1 MGKFRDLTNMRFGRL
16 VVTSLADDYV
26 SPSGYHKKRWACHCD
41 CGNDVV
47 VWAANLI
54 CGHTQSCGCLH
65 EEKIAS
71 GNVKHGLCYSRIYNI
86 WRGMIARCEN
96 PNSEYYYAYGGRGI
110 RVCAEWRNN
119 PTAFYQ
125 WSIWHGYDDSL
136 SIDRIDNDGNYCPD
150 NCRWATRT
158 EQANNTSRNHMIE
171 YNGKNK
177 TLTKLA
183 KEFGIDPKALSWRL
197 ELGWDIEDALDT
209 PVKSGNRYKTIQN
222 TTKGENT
229 Q

>member
-1 MGKFRDLTNMRFGRL
+1 
-16 VVTSLADDYV
+16 
-26 SPSGYHKKRWACHCD
+26 
-41 CGNDVV
+41 
-47 VWAANLI
+47 
-54 CGHTQSCGCLH
+54 
-65 EEKIAS
+65 
-71 GNVKHGLCYSRIYNI
+71 
-86 WRGMIARCEN
+86 MIARCEN